1 MKDQK
6 RMQSLQMAMQMD
18 AMSIQMGNQPEL
30 NLPALINQ
38 TLRQGGWADVD
49 ILLNAEAEIQQAPM
63 QLPGM
68 ITQGPM

>member
-1 MKDQK
+1 MKEQK

-18 AMSIQMGNQPEL
+18 AMSIQMGNKPEL

-38 TLRQGGWADVD
+38 TLRQGGWSDVD
-49 ILLNAEAEIQQAPM
+49 VMLNQEAEIEQPPS